1 MLLTGNNKLSKTSFQ
16 GQEADEA
23 RTACVD
29 CVAGKFQS
37 SANGGACQDCEA
49 GSYSAAKSS
58 ECTKCSPVSK
68 AGVLIYLRVEV
79 AWDFQY
85 IRIT

>member
-1 MLLTGNNKLSKTSFQ
+1 MLFIGNNKLSKTSFQ

-29 CVAGKFQS
+29 CEAGKFQS

-58 ECTKCSPVSK
+58 ECTKCSPVSVK
-68 AGVLIYLRVEV
+68 IVSLLASCVSLWFPV
-79 AWDFQY
+79 
-85 IRIT
+85 

>member
-1 MLLTGNNKLSKTSFQ
+1 MLLIGNNKLSKTSFQ

-37 SANGGACQDCEA
+37 SANGGACQNCEA

-58 ECTKCSPVSK
+58 ECTKCIPVSVK
-68 AGVLIYLRVEV
+68 IVCLFASCVSLWFTV
-79 AWDFQY
+79 
-85 IRIT
+85 